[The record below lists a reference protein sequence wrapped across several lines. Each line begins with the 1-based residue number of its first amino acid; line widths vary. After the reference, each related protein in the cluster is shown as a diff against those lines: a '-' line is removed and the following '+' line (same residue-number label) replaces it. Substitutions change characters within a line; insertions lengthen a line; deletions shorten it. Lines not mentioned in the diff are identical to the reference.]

1 MSFRSVRLAASL
13 VCALPVLV
21 SCSSSSGSK
30 PDAASG
36 GSGGAG
42 ATGTGGQGGGSA
54 GGSGAAGNPLDA
66 ATDGTEKAC
75 PIDGA
80 VVADPFAGV
89 WRGDQQGITF
99 TLTNSGGCSTWIAV
113 SAGTACG
120 FCGGTYTV
128 TGPTTAT
135 SAVSC
140 SAGCGGGAHTD
151 TG

>member
-1 MSFRSVRLAASL
+1 M
-13 VCALPVLV
+13 
-21 SCSSSSGSK
+21 
-30 PDAASG
+30 
-36 GSGGAG
+36 
-42 ATGTGGQGGGSA
+42 
-54 GGSGAAGNPLDA
+54 
-66 ATDGTEKAC
+66 
-75 PIDGA
+75 
-80 VVADPFAGV
+80 VADPFAGV

-151 TG
+151 TGTLTLSGCSVTYAYDFGSGANSWTGDRVADATGNVCAEADAGAGQ